1 MPNYVLIKSY
11 FVISH
16 LNPRTFKLL
25 LRNDRGFDISS
36 LRPVIWQQ
44 RAPDRKAEARNL
56 HNLLC
61 YAWFP
66 HVHVEMTCLW
76 PSRVYC
82 MKFWI
87 TTSPAI
93 VIGPWAHWSLL
104 KYFSQSGV
112 VFVFKS
118 LLRPETIFN
127 GIIAYLKIVPMYA
140 TFICKN
146 DHSFCPGIIKLT
158 LMCLSMY

>member
-1 MPNYVLIKSY
+1 MATRQNVITITFPLRDMVLTFLSSITYQFLYKEIQKKMPNYVLIKSY

-82 MKFWI
+82 IKFWI

-112 VFVFKS
+112 VFVW
-118 LLRPETIFN
+118 RVCWDRRQ
-127 GIIAYLKIVPMYA
+127 YLTA
-140 TFICKN
+140 
-146 DHSFCPGIIKLT
+146 
-158 LMCLSMY
+158 